1 MKYFNKGT
9 SYGHIGLKGSPSN
22 SSKIFGGSKYST
34 VDLFNKLASMQPQEK
49 KTSNYL
55 EKK

>member
-9 SYGHIGLKGSPSN
+9 SYGHIGLKGTPSN
-22 SSKIFGGSKYST
+22 NNKIFGGSKYNGI
-34 VDLFNKLASMQPQEK
+34 DLFSRMLDPSPNEK